1 MNVLSPWEEVPLPL
15 QGEWAVE
22 GAMQFSNHLCP
33 QGPFSRDHVGSDN
46 LLLISCVQ
54 AKHNNLTKKVSIQGK
69 QAFSTEPII
78 CNEVI

>member
-15 QGEWAVE
+15 QREWAVE